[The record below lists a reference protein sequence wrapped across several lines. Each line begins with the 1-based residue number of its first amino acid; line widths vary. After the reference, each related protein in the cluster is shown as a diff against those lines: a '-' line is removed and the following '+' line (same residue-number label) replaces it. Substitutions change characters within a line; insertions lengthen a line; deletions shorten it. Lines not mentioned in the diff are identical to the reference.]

1 MAQNY
6 TVATKYGKIT
16 VSRNAI
22 AKAAVDSLEDMGS
35 RVSLCSRRGKI
46 LRKNGAAEF
55 AAVEVESIQGDIRLT
70 VNVIIRFG
78 ISITKTADDIVRSV
92 QEAVRRIL
100 GKGPSVITVM
110 VRGVISQEKV
120 APRNLTIRRE
130 LEVQDR

>member
-35 RVSLCSRRGKI
+35 RVILCSRRGKI
-46 LRKNGAAEF
+46 LKKNGAAEF

-70 VNVIIRFG
+70 VNVIVKFG
-78 ISITKTADDIVRSV
+78 ISITKTADDIAGSIS
-92 QEAVRRIL
+92 EAVRRTL
-100 GKGPSVITVM
+100 GKAPSVITVM
-110 VRGVISQEKV
+110 VRGVISQNKV

-130 LEVQDR
+130 LEVQGR